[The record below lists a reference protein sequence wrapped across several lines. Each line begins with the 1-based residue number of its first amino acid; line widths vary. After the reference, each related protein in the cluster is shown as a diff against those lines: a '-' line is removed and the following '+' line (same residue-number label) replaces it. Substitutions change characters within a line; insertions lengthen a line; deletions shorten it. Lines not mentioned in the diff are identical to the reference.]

1 MSHNTFM
8 IEDPTRSGA
17 LSCSEDPA
25 TATMPRPAAAEGTPT
40 RAEPE
45 KKRKPDT
52 PNEAQPKKPKA
63 STDAKNK
70 PRMPTDGEK
79 VYYRGAIV
87 EEFTRA
93 RSSSLDL
100 TWRIKFPS
108 GTIESRAKVT
118 VFMCT
123 YMCIYMMVASRLRQ
137 LSHRSN
143 LGLNC

>member
-1 MSHNTFM
+1 MSHNTFV

-17 LSCSEDPA
+17 LSCNEDPA

-40 RAEPE
+40 RAETE

-52 PNEAQPKKPKA
+52 PNEAQPKKPNA

-70 PRMPTDGEK
+70 PRLPTDGEK

-93 RSSSLDL
+93 RSGSLDP
-100 TWRIKFPS
+100 TWRIKFQS
-108 GTIESRAKVT
+108 DTIELHSCVHIC
-118 VFMCT
+118 VF
-123 YMCIYMMVASRLRQ
+123 I
-137 LSHRSN
+137 
-143 LGLNC
+143 